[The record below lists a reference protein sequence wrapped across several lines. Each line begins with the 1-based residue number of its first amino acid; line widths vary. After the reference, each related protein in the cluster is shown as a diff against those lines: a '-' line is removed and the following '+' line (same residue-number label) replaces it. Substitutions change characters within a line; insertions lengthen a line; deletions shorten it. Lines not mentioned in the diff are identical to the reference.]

1 MSRARILLADDNAA
15 VLDRAGQVLQQDF
28 EVVGLV
34 EHGDRVL
41 DSSLQLKPDVIVLDI
56 SMGAVS
62 GIKVAQDLRASGC
75 ESKIVFLT
83 VHNEPDYVQAAM
95 GAGGLGYVVK
105 SRLSADLVS
114 AIRAVLSGKLF
125 ISASLM

>member
-1 MSRARILLADDNAA
+1 
-15 VLDRAGQVLQQDF
+15 VLQQDF

-34 EHGDRVL
+34 KHGDRVL

-75 ESKIVFLT
+75 ESRIVFLT

-125 ISASLM
+125 ISASLL